1 MLYRRWPNKEQ
12 LELAALQHY
21 WNGHPVDV
29 PNTGGLPGALLAVL
43 SGMGETRA
51 GFFAIVA
58 AAAFSGLL
66 AGTGLAPRPGARRDP
81 GRPPAPRSSR
91 PSTSVPMTGVRST
104 WD

>member
-29 PNTGGLPGALLAVL
+29 PNTGGLRGALLAAL

-51 GFFAIVA
+51 GFFAIAA

-66 AGTGLAPRPGARRDP
+66 AGTGLTPAQVPDEILGDHQPRAHPGHL
-81 GRPPAPRSSR
+81 PACP
-91 PSTSVPMTGVRST
+91 
-104 WD
+104 